1 MTTSSSGKA
10 VKPRKQSVYSVV
22 LCAVLTNLCAC
33 AVQFVSHYD
42 DQIDSGLTQLNT
54 DITAFVNKMIS
65 NAGKPAG
72 TYTSNLDFYSAESAK
87 VDTLIVRAEA
97 HRVLKSCPT
106 SDVITAA
113 LKASTPPTPVA
124 STVPIPDISAALANI
139 KKDDCSVYYST

>member
-1 MTTSSSGKA
+1 M
-10 VKPRKQSVYSVV
+10 KPRKQSVYSVV

-33 AVQFVSHYD
+33 AVQFVSNYD